1 MEPSVSK
8 THLNDFRTTRIYKV
22 NQSKNYTM
30 EVNSHRITREQIVQ
44 QLEGGQA
51 FLKIEELLEEID
63 FEDLGKRPAGLPYSF
78 YEQFFHMRVAQ
89 FDILDFTRN
98 AYYEPKDWPEEYWPV
113 EPAPDSKEEWEELK
127 ASFLKERDE
136 MMNLVLD
143 ESNGL
148 NKPLKHGDGQTLL
161 REALLVLQHN
171 AYHTGQLAIIYRLLN
186 QE

>member
-1 MEPSVSK
+1 M
-8 THLNDFRTTRIYKV
+8 IYA
-22 NQSKNYTM
+22 M

-51 FLKIEELLEEID
+51 FLKIEELLEEIA
-63 FEDLGKRPAGLPYSF
+63 FEDLGKRPEGLPYSF

-98 AYYEPKDWPEEYWPV
+98 SYYEPKDWPEEYWPV
-113 EPAPDSKEEWEELK
+113 EAAPDSKEEWEELK

-136 MMNLVLD
+136 MMNMVLD

-148 NKPLKHGDGQTLL
+148 NKPLNHGDGQTLL

-171 AYHTGQLAIIYRLLN
+171 AYHTGQLAIIFRLLN
-186 QE
+186 KDQ

>member
-1 MEPSVSK
+1 MNRRKKS
-8 THLNDFRTTRIYKV
+8 
-22 NQSKNYTM
+22 TM

-51 FLKIEELLEEID
+51 FLKIEDLLEEVK

-78 YEQFFHMRVAQ
+78 YEQFFHIRVAQ
-89 FDILDFTRN
+89 FDILDYSRN
-98 AYYEPKDWPEEYWPV
+98 KYYQSKKWPDDYWPLEA
-113 EPAPDSKEEWEELK
+113 EPESKAEWEELK
-127 ASFLKERDE
+127 ESFFKERDE
-136 MMNLVLD
+136 MMNLILD

-148 NKPLKHGDGQTLL
+148 NAPVAGGPDHSFL

-186 QE
+186 GEEG